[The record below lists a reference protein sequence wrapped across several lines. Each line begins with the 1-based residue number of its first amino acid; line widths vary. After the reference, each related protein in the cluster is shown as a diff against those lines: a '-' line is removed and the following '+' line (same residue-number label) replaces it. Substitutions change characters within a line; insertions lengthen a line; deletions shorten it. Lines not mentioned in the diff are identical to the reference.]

1 MTLTGLI
8 FLASMLY
15 AFWYLLCRLRVN
27 FTLSS
32 VSLLLL
38 IAFHGPAYWFY
49 TRHWIYGG
57 TFLNKLYDSSSGSSR
72 PPDLGVNPAYD
83 HLRRLLTD
91 PAFNDSLAKLD
102 IAMASL
108 IGGIIVGFMFT
119 DWVGGNNRA
128 RIHAAISNWESSE
141 LRPCLEQRWIAL
153 AFWLT
158 IATCSIA
165 MALLFI
171 QSGKIHI
178 VYQYF
183 FSSGSEV
190 EKIRWRREH
199 GGFTYS
205 WNLFFST
212 IAVFGSVY
220 ALVEMRFT
228 KLFGWIL
235 ASSFVMLVIFGKMA
249 YLSKAPI
256 VVYILQ
262 MCIAAI
268 IMRSL
273 KVSTLAVFG
282 LAALLGCTTLAM
294 VFIANSDIGDLVS
307 AATFLFYRIFMIPNE
322 SLVEYFLA
330 FPNYLPHTH
339 GLDNRFIA
347 YFLGEPKLLESYWR
361 TAEVIRGVGGSTT
374 TAMFIGDAWAQF
386 AWAGVLVFPLALGC
400 LLRSLDIFLVA
411 KLGKT
416 AASIAGLSLG
426 YYGIFIA
433 LSTSLLTALLTG
445 GLLMIPALVILGSL
459 GLPRGQAETRG
470 MGSWQ

>member
-8 FLASMLY
+8 FLASMLF
-15 AFWYLLCRLRVN
+15 ATWYLLCRLNVN

-32 VSLLLL
+32 VCLSLLL
-38 IAFHGPAYWFY
+38 AFHGPAYWFY
-49 TRHWIYGG
+49 TRHWIVGS
-57 TFLNKLYDSSSGSSR
+57 TFFNKLYDASSGTSR
-72 PPDLGVNPAYD
+72 PSDLGVDPAYD

-91 PAFNDSLAKLD
+91 AAFGDSLAKLD

-108 IGGIIVGFMFT
+108 FGGVILGFIFT
-119 DWVGGNNRA
+119 DWVFGNNRA
-128 RIHAAISNWESSE
+128 RMHTAISNWQSSE
-141 LRPCLEQRWIAL
+141 LLPCLTQRWIML
-153 AFWLT
+153 AFWSL

-165 MALLFI
+165 MAALYI
-171 QSGKIHI
+171 QSDKLDM

-190 EKIRWRREH
+190 DKIRWRRES
-199 GGFTYS
+199 GGFTYG
-205 WNLFFST
+205 WNIYFST
-212 IAVFGSVY
+212 LAVFATVY
-220 ALVEMRFT
+220 ALVEMRFA
-228 KLFGWIL
+228 KLIGPL
-235 ASSFVMLVIFGKMA
+235 TALSFVALVVFGKMA
-249 YLSKAPI
+249 YLSKAPV

-262 MCIAAI
+262 ICIAAI
-268 IMRSL
+268 IARSL
-273 KVSTLAVFG
+273 KVSTLAIFV
-282 LAALLGCTTLAM
+282 LAALLGCMALAM
-294 VFIANSDIGDLVS
+294 VFVANSDMGDLTS
-307 AATFLFYRIFMIPNE
+307 AGIFLFYRLFMIPNE

-347 YFLGEPKLLESYWR
+347 YFSGEPKLLESYWR

-386 AWAGVLVFPLALGC
+386 AWTGVFVFPVAFGC
-400 LLRSLDIFLVA
+400 LLRSLDTFLVV

-433 LSTSLLTALLTG
+433 ISTSLFTALLTG
-445 GLLMIPALVILGSL
+445 GLLMIPVLAIIGGPVPSW
-459 GLPRGQAETRG
+459 GQAKTRNRG
-470 MGSWQ
+470 